1 MEQQLKATCV
11 VNLWSQSRILTAAA
25 SLEDELELL
34 LDNVDPFEYKI
45 ARAKTDIL
53 TYFLLE

>member
-1 MEQQLKATCV
+1 MEQQLKTTCV

-34 LDNVDPFEYKI
+34 LDNVNPFEYKI

-53 TYFLLE
+53 TYFL